1 MRRRD
6 ALALCLAAAWP
17 QVAPAQPSGRIR
29 SIGVLVEY
37 DGNDPEARARLEA
50 LQDGLKAL
58 GWVDGRNLR
67 IEQRF
72 AGGDPDR
79 IQAMAAEL
87 TALSP
92 DLILES
98 GAPVTTA
105 LRSATPTIP
114 IVFVQVSDPVGAG
127 IVPSLSRP
135 EGNVTGFTNFEYN
148 MVGKWLDLLRQLA
161 PGIVRVLMIQNPA
174 NFGWPGYVRAL
185 EASAHTFG
193 LQPHLAPVRT
203 PSEIE
208 EAISNFAREPEG
220 GMVVLPDTTTGV
232 NRKLIVG
239 LAQRH
244 RIPAV
249 YPFRFFVA
257 DGGLMS
263 YGLKV
268 PDVFR
273 QAASYIDR
281 ILRGE
286 QPSKLPVQAPTT
298 FELVL
303 HPKAAGALG
312 LTFPLSLLARADEV
326 IE

>member
-1 MRRRD
+1 M
-6 ALALCLAAAWP
+6 AAI
-17 QVAPAQPSGRIR
+17 S
-29 SIGVLVEY
+29 
-37 DGNDPEARARLEA
+37 ARAAIRPDEFHRRPRRVWRERPRGESAPRGASRRIEGTRL
-50 LQDGLKAL
+50 GC
-58 GWVDGRNLR
+58 GRNLR

-79 IQAMAAEL
+79 IQALAAEL
-87 TALSP
+87 AALSP
-92 DLILES
+92 DLILGS

-105 LRSATPTIP
+105 LRSVTSTIP

-185 EASAHTFG
+185 EASAPTFG
-193 LQPHLAPVRT
+193 LRPHLAPVRT

-208 EAISNFAREPEG
+208 EAIANFAREPDG

-232 NRKLIVG
+232 NRKLIVV
-239 LAQRH
+239 LAERH

-257 DGGLMS
+257 DGGMMS

-303 HPKAAGALG
+303 HPKAASALG
-312 LTFPLSLLARADEV
+312 LTFPPTLLARADEM

>member
-1 MRRRD
+1 
-6 ALALCLAAAWP
+6 
-17 QVAPAQPSGRIR
+17 
-29 SIGVLVEY
+29 
-37 DGNDPEARARLEA
+37 
-50 LQDGLKAL
+50 LKAL

-92 DLILES
+92 DLILGS

-185 EASAHTFG
+185 EASAPTFG